1 MNCGDQG
8 NLQLRNTLFT
18 ALRDNGWQHLEEL
31 SVLIKLNHVSF
42 NILII
47 YNLQILVQKLPY
59 YTFDLGEKNARTH
72 KIHIAY
78 RSFRDIYIYVCVC
91 VYIYIYIYIY
101 IYGLLLQCNSCNFKI
116 YLLFNVC
123 ILWMLRIPKNKLLN
137 LQLHVVPTKQELP
150 EKKNNKLNIS
160 SLPYRLGYC
169 CLFHTLSGCV
179 IHLTPLNMLH
189 YL

>member
-1 MNCGDQG
+1 MNCGNQG
-8 NLQLRNTLFT
+8 NFQLWNTLFT
-18 ALRDNGWQHLEEL
+18 TLRDNGWQHLEEL

-59 YTFDLGEKNARTH
+59 YTFDLGEKNAHTR

-78 RSFRDIYIYVCVC
+78 RSFRERERYIYMC
-91 VYIYIYIYIY
+91 VYIYIWFVA
-101 IYGLLLQCNSCNFKI
+101 QCNSCNFKL
-116 YLLFNVC
+116 YLFFNMC
-123 ILWMLRIPKNKLLN
+123 ILWMLMIPKNKLLK

-150 EKKNNKLNIS
+150 EKKNNKLTIS

-169 CLFHTLSGCV
+169 YLFHTLSGCV

-189 YL
+189 FYNDNNTL